1 VKRLVL
7 IALLLAAFVPA
18 SSRAGACSPLTCSP
32 SQFTLGNGSLLA
44 VRGAVYEN
52 VRVIDLRTGNTLWR
66 LPSGIVSGK
75 TLVHKDGT
83 LLTWY
88 DAVRGRRVDDA
99 VLQAHGN
106 FVLVG
111 ASQNGRSAVVA
122 RTQGKSTTF
131 VIVTPKR
138 NEHVVKLGGNNWR
151 FDALNGDRLF
161 VIHYLSKGYEVRVL
175 HLRSGVLDEPLK
187 DPKGSA
193 TIWGSPWSHV
203 SSANGRFLYTL
214 YVSSN
219 GGSMVH
225 VLDTRLGTARC
236 IDLPGNG
243 NWELAVTY
251 TLVLDPDGRHL
262 WAISP
267 GYGRVAHIDVA
278 AHRVVGSYSFNAAYW
293 NHNTTVAA
301 MSPDGERIAISDG
314 GHIAF
319 VELAQRKVVMGPT
332 HAVVALGYSLDQSRL
347 WVVGERG
354 RVTALRESRATGL
367 RAR

>member
-1 VKRLVL
+1 MKRLVL
-7 IALLLAAFVPA
+7 IALLLAALVPA
-18 SSRAGACSPLTCSP
+18 ASRAGACSPLNCSP
-32 SQFTLGNGSLLA
+32 SQFALGNGSLLG
-44 VRGAVYEN
+44 VRGSVYQN
-52 VRVIDLRTGNTLWR
+52 VRVLDLRTGKTLWR
-66 LPSGIVSGK
+66 LPAGIVAGK

-88 DAVRGRRVDDA
+88 DTARGTRVHDA
-99 VLQAHGN
+99 VLQAHGK

-131 VIVTPKR
+131 VIVTPKQSQ
-138 NEHVVKLGGNNWR
+138 HVVKLGGNKWR

-161 VIHYLSKGYEVRVL
+161 LIHYLAKGYEVRVL
-175 HLRSGVLDEPLK
+175 HLRSGVLDDPLK
-187 DPKGSA
+187 DPNASA

-214 YVSSN
+214 YVGSN
-219 GGSMVH
+219 GASMVH

-243 NWELAVTY
+243 NWELATTY

-278 AHRVVGSYSFNAAYW
+278 AHRVVDAYRFNAPYW
-293 NHNTTVAA
+293 ETNTTLAA
-301 MSPDGERIAISDG
+301 MSPDGERIAFSDG
-314 GHIAF
+314 SHVAF
-319 VELAQRKVVMGPT
+319 VQLATRRVVMGPS
-332 HAVVALGYSLDQSRL
+332 HVVVGLGYAPDQSRL
-347 WVVGERG
+347 WVVGERS
-354 RVTALRESRATGL
+354 RVTALPVT
-367 RAR
+367 